1 MSSVLLVIHMF
12 LALAI
17 IGLVMLQRS
26 EGGGLGIGGSGGL
39 GGLAT
44 PQGTANIL
52 SRATAICAAGFF
64 VTSLALGAIAGHNHV
79 SGSILDKLDT
89 PVAGTAAPGASIVT
103 EAPTA
108 VPEAEGEE
116 KAVNDNKD
124 VKKDTSKTTTK
135 DITKDTGPKTPSA
148 PISE

>member
-1 MSSVLLVIHMF
+1 MASVLLVIHMF

-26 EGGGLGIGGSGGL
+26 EGGGLGIGGSAGL

-44 PQGTANIL
+44 PQGTASLL
-52 SRATAICAAGFF
+52 SRATAICATGFF
-64 VTSLALGAIAGHNHV
+64 ATSLALGAIAGHGH
-79 SGSILDKLDT
+79 STASLLDTLDT
-89 PVAGTAAPGASIVT
+89 PAAIVGTASTT
-103 EAPTA
+103 EPVKPTS
-108 VPEAEGEE
+108 ED

-124 VKKDTSKTTTK
+124 SEKETTK
-135 DITKDTGPKTPSA
+135 RTTKEAGPTDKKAAVPSA